1 MKFFICKIIF
11 LLLLS
16 VYRCDIPVH
25 CQQFQIEGEWEFKAT
40 KGNSKNKVELY
51 DMTCGHKLPS
61 HESTS
66 YKNEMNLKEFT
77 EDFSVVLN
85 KNNQAIYKKGNER
98 KVNFIIK
105 NLEWKMDYGI

>member
-1 MKFFICKIIF
+1 
-11 LLLLS
+11 
-16 VYRCDIPVH
+16 
-25 CQQFQIEGEWEFKAT
+25 
-40 KGNSKNKVELY
+40 
-51 DMTCGHKLPS
+51 
-61 HESTS
+61 
-66 YKNEMNLKEFT
+66 LKEFT